1 LYNSLFGKW
10 IGISIRRGISSFTL
24 AFYFCYSYLN
34 PGDINID
41 HYLLK
46 PFAPM
51 RLELKS
57 RLNCEENNV
66 FLTIEVIRAL
76 TKKKDYLDIAEI
88 LPKCVV

>member
-1 LYNSLFGKW
+1 
-10 IGISIRRGISSFTL
+10 
-24 AFYFCYSYLN
+24 
-34 PGDINID
+34 
-41 HYLLK
+41 
-46 PFAPM
+46 M